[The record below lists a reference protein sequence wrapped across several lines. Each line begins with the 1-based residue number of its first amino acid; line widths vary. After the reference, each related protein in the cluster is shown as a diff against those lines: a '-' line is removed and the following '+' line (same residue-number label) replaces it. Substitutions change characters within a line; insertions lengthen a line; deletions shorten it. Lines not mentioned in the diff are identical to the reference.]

1 MARWTRWAMYSL
13 ASHHTIP
20 SLRHTIPHLPSILLR
35 CRHHLM
41 LTCACM
47 ISVRLSDLLTQAKLS
62 VPFLFAMDILEPLV
76 YICWSPIDVPPAE
89 LWEGQSYLNCSRG
102 DLVQFITKDDPLPRP
117 RHRCVYAL
125 NLRTMHRGWLFQYRD
140 GQLKVVGCLSD
151 ILTLVSQGLPLLQD
165 AAPSSVPS
173 CVCEGC
179 ISPETERPLVAEAE
193 AEPSVHEVQ
202 CGHCDNN
209 WVTSCYSGAEDS
221 WEATEMINFCYK
233 AQGWD
238 KNKSGWRCPIHHWKT
253 QDCQDWELYPVCQN
267 RGHGVFQHAEQL
279 PGQHHIIIQEEL
291 DAAVERMIKLGYTY
305 SWSHPDVKGYYPST
319 SPSVWAFTSAGSRV
333 WSIFA

>member
-1 MARWTRWAMYSL
+1 
-13 ASHHTIP
+13 
-20 SLRHTIPHLPSILLR
+20 
-35 CRHHLM
+35 
-41 LTCACM
+41 M

-62 VPFLFAMDILEPLV
+62 APFLFAMVIAESRV
-76 YICWSPIDVPPAE
+76 YFCWSPIDVPPAE

-102 DLVQFITKDDPLPRP
+102 DLEYIITTDYPLPRP

-125 NLRTMHRGWLFQYRD
+125 NLRTLHRGWLFQYRD
-140 GQLKVVGCLSD
+140 EQLKVVGCLSD
-151 ILTLVSQGLPLLQD
+151 ILRIRQGFGLPLLQD

-173 CVCEGC
+173 SVCEGC
-179 ISPETERPLVAEAE
+179 TSPETERPLAAEAE
-193 AEPSVHEVQ
+193 AEPSVHKVQ

-238 KNKSGWRCPIHHWKT
+238 KKKSGWRCPIHHWQT
-253 QDCQDWELYPVCQN
+253 QDCQDWELHQVCQI
-267 RGHGVFQHAEQL
+267 RGHGVFQHDELL

>member
-102 DLVQFITKDDPLPRP
+102 DLVQFITKDYPLPRP

-173 CVCEGC
+173 CVCERC
-179 ISPETERPLVAEAE
+179 ISPESERPLVAEAK
-193 AEPSVHEVQ
+193 AEPPVSKVK
-202 CGHCDNN
+202 CGHCGIE
-209 WVTSCYSGAEDS
+209 VTSCYYSGAED
-221 WEATEMINFCYK
+221 WIAYNCYK
-233 AQGWD
+233 AHGWD
-238 KNKSGWRCPIHHWKT
+238 KNKNGWRCPRHHWQA
-253 QDCQDWELYPVCQN
+253 QDCQDWELHQVCQN